1 MLVKDIYGDSMKGN
15 LFGTLRPTTLAA
27 SFGKML
33 SLDKRL
39 RARKEDLAL
48 STLIMCSMNIAAMAH
63 IHAKHLAIKDIVF
76 TGNFLATTHGLRT
89 PEGTKNTDSVHF
101 HAYET
106 LSLHKRNTVSM
117 RVLSYAV
124 AFWSKKT
131 KRAVF
136 MKHEGCL
143 GAIGALLYSGL
154 ALNSVPKA
162 QRSEAK
168 L

>member
-106 LSLHKRNTVSM
+106 LSLHKR
-117 RVLSYAV
+117 
-124 AFWSKKT
+124 K
-131 KRAVF
+131 
-136 MKHEGCL
+136 
-143 GAIGALLYSGL
+143 
-154 ALNSVPKA
+154 
-162 QRSEAK
+162 
-168 L
+168 